1 MLKITKNGKTLD
13 VTKGAFENT
22 FKDQG
27 WVIANGISD
36 NGVEAEMSSTFQDN
50 EPEAETEDDIP
61 VDDVDESE
69 DETSDEEWDDV
80 EDVEDVEDDE
90 VEKPISEMSKSELV
104 QKAESLGID
113 LGGQRYTSNQI
124 RDMIREATK

>member
-1 MLKITKNGKTLD
+1 MLKITKNGKTLE

-27 WVIANGISD
+27 WVIANGDS
-36 NGVEAEMSSTFQDN
+36 NTGVEAEMSSTFQDN

-61 VDDVDESE
+61 VDDESE

-80 EDVEDVEDDE
+80 EDEEDDE
-90 VEKPISEMSKSELV
+90 VEKPISEMSKNELI

-113 LGGQRYTSNQI
+113 LSGQKYTSNQI

>member
-1 MLKITKNGKTLD
+1 MLKITKNGKTLE

-27 WVIANGISD
+27 WVIANGIS
-36 NGVEAEMSSTFQDN
+36 NTGVEAEMSSTSQNN
-50 EPEAETEDDIP
+50 EPEGETEDDIP

-80 EDVEDVEDDE
+80 DEEDDE
-90 VEKPISEMSKSELV
+90 VEKPISEMSKNELI

-113 LGGQRYTSNQI
+113 LSGQKYTSNQI